1 MLPQKARGGQ
11 TPVLTLFEA
20 RFLSCSLLGAQ
31 ANPEASK
38 GPFSRPPIS
47 PREPWDHILPSGRF
61 PYPPPVPAV
70 RSGALNQA
78 WWYMRVIP
86 ALGRL

>member
-20 RFLSCSLLGAQ
+20 RFLSCSLLGTQ

-61 PYPPPVPAV
+61 PYPQPLPHPQ
-70 RSGALNQA
+70 SQQLDQK
-78 WWYMRVIP
+78 
-86 ALGRL
+86 L